1 MAKDVCGRLC
11 VLWAI
16 YFLPPP
22 TQALEIHTSYPGVY
36 EAGKPI
42 ILQWNVT
49 FSSRLDDINVL
60 HSTKLNLYLSSRN
73 GTKIHVGTQR
83 GVNENFDVLTKD
95 EAQIYIDA
103 SSVIVII
110 HKLKF
115 SDFYNFTLEAV
126 ERKKTPPFEIVGRQE
141 KAIVVSDVKNL
152 TCAEGFKLISSGKFC
167 EEMFDY
173 SEMTTLIFIIVPTSA
188 ALLVITCGFC
198 YWKSRQLDRLEAY
211 ALKRNNGENV
221 NMVHI

>member
-16 YFLPPP
+16 YFLSPP
-22 TQALEIHTSYPGVY
+22 TQALEIHTSYPEVY

-49 FSSRLDDINVL
+49 FSSRLDNINVL
-60 HSTKLNLYLSSRN
+60 HSTKLNLYLSRRN
-73 GTKIHVGTQR
+73 GTKIHVGTQSE
-83 GVNENFDVLTKD
+83 VDENFNVLTKD
-95 EAQIYIDA
+95 EVQIYIDA

-126 ERKKTPPFEIVGRQE
+126 E
-141 KAIVVSDVKNL
+141 
-152 TCAEGFKLISSGKFC
+152 
-167 EEMFDY
+167 
-173 SEMTTLIFIIVPTSA
+173 
-188 ALLVITCGFC
+188 
-198 YWKSRQLDRLEAY
+198 
-211 ALKRNNGENV
+211 
-221 NMVHI
+221 